1 MKKYKRTYKT
11 RSYSTRRE
19 GCFVSEFLLLVQS
32 EISFPSLRH
41 DHPRIV
47 NHPSQELS
55 TSKATIFA
63 LRPLFFFKHLRCPLC
78 VKRHFMVF
86 LPSNIWDELYFNLL
100 EKWSF
105 SANHSLSHPD
115 LESYR
120 GSRHAADASMSIS
133 CMSPYLMSI
142 SCMSLWMSILRR
154 VSWKPTFG
162 ALRCFVSDRDRGIS
176 TPRDFVVMRSFR
188 KRGVHH
194 WTSSAGLPRL
204 GDLHLE

>member
-100 EKWSF
+100 EKWEF

-120 GSRHAADASMSIS
+120 RSRHAADASMSIS
-133 CMSPYLMSI
+133 CMSLWVERLKKNL
-142 SCMSLWMSILRR
+142 SLFTAYFVASPRLLRR
-154 VSWKPTFG
+154 HLCFATFTSFLHLSFG
-162 ALRCFVSDRDRGIS
+162 AS
-176 TPRDFVVMRSFR
+176 
-188 KRGVHH
+188 H
-194 WTSSAGLPRL
+194 
-204 GDLHLE
+204 